1 MAELQHVAIVG
12 ATGVVGQAIL
22 SILTERNFP
31 VEKLSLLA
39 SERSAGGK
47 IDFKGEP
54 VVIESLADFDFSG
67 VDVAFFSAGSEASK
81 KYAPIAAAAGVFVV
95 DNTSCFRYDDSVPL
109 VVPEVNPHALANV
122 PTGAIVANPNCST
135 AGIVVALKPLYDAFG
150 VKRVNI
156 TTLQSVSGGGKA
168 AIDELLAQTTK
179 VLAGEPIDPPAAFSQ
194 QMAFNVLPQIDEF
207 QDNGYTRE
215 EMKVVWETQ
224 KMLEDPDIEVN
235 VTAVRVPVLVGH
247 SASVSIELRDDY
259 TLDQAIEI
267 LAKAPGLVIMND
279 DKPNGYP
286 TPINPV
292 AGADP
297 VYVGRIRRDISH
309 PNALNCWVVSD
320 NLRKGAALNSVQI
333 AELWLSDNK

>member
-12 ATGVVGQAIL
+12 ATGVVGKEIL
-22 SILTERNFP
+22 SILAERDFP
-31 VEKLSLLA
+31 VDKVSLLA
-39 SERSAGGK
+39 SARSAGTK
-47 IDFKGEP
+47 VDFKGGSH
-54 VVIESLADFDFSG
+54 VIESLADFDFTG
-67 VDVAFFSAGSEASK
+67 VDIAFFSAGSEVSK

-95 DNTSCFRYDDSVPL
+95 DNTSHFRYDDSVPL
-109 VVPEVNPHALANV
+109 VVPEVNPHALANAR
-122 PTGAIVANPNCST
+122 PGAIVANPNCST

-156 TTLQSVSGGGKA
+156 TTLQSVSGGGNA

-179 VLAGEPIDPPAAFSQ
+179 ILAGEPIDPPLAFSQ
-194 QMAFNVLPQIDEF
+194 QMAFNVLPQIDAF
-207 QDNGYTRE
+207 QENGYTRE

-224 KMLEDPDIEVN
+224 KMLEDPGIEVN

-247 SASVSIELRDDY
+247 SASLSIELRDDFS
-259 TLDQAIEI
+259 LEQAIEI
-267 LAKAPGLVIMND
+267 LSKAPGLVIMND
-279 DKPNGYP
+279 DEPNGYP

-333 AELWLSDNK
+333 AELWLSDTK